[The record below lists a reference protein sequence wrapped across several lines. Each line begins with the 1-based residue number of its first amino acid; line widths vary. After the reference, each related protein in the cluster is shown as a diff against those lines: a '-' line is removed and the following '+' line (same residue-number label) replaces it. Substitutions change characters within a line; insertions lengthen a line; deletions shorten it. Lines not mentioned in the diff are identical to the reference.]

1 MRDMAERAGVTLVT
15 APVPACLWADPD
27 RIMQIL
33 TNLVSN
39 AIKFSSEGG
48 TVELTAHLQGE
59 QILFRVRDQ
68 GRGIP
73 ADKLETIFER
83 FEQVDTSDS
92 RAKGGTGLGLAICR
106 SIAQQHDGR
115 IWTESILGEGSIFFL
130 TLPTL
135 QEERP
140 EPPDEPAE
148 NPSKKIGYVGIT

>member
-1 MRDMAERAGVTLVT
+1 MPL
-15 APVPACLWADPD
+15 PW
-27 RIMQIL
+27 
-33 TNLVSN
+33 S
-39 AIKFSSEGG
+39 
-48 TVELTAHLQGE
+48 LTAQLQGE
-59 QILFRVRDQ
+59 QILFLVIDQ

-115 IWTESILGEGSIFFL
+115 IWTESILGAGSTFFL
-130 TLPTL
+130 TMPTL

-140 EPPDEPAE
+140 EPSDEAAE
-148 NPSKKIGYVGIT
+148 NPSKKIEYLGVT